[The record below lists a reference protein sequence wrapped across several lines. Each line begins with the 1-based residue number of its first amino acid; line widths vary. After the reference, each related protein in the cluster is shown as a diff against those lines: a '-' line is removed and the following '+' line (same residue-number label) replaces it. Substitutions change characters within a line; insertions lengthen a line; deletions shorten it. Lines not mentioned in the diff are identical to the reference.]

1 MSNTINVSEYIKP
14 DSNKNR
20 LFNTNE
26 EIKLKMAEH
35 RGIEYGDN
43 GKIHF
48 SARKFA
54 GYVLKRRISLFRL
67 DSGVRYVKNQ
77 KKHNYEQVSDVILS
91 KICMKIMDELDRKI
105 YEMVNEKR
113 ILDFIDRLA
122 LSYRDL
128 DIDNKHLLFPNGIFD
143 IENMTF
149 DNKFETEAV
158 LTYQMGFAY
167 DPDAECPNFKKA
179 LARMFPDDTEAV
191 TAVLQEMMGYTFLY
205 DSAPADTLFYLYGKG
220 RNGKSII
227 SFVMR
232 KLYGECNIAGVPLAG
247 LSERFNLSALLDKR
261 ICICPENSKEKIL
274 DTSTLKALT
283 GREAVKT
290 ERKYADPVTV
300 VLNTKIIVNSNHYLR
315 TDDQSTGFW
324 ERVLPIPFKV
334 TFLPVND
341 VVKKPK
347 SRYLKRRD
355 TRLEQKIEKEL
366 SGIFNWSMEGL
377 AQLNANAWT
386 FTESQDIIDL
396 KNKMIAYCKP
406 VSAYISHYIT
416 QGNLDHENGKPDRIR
431 SSEVFQKFIKWAE
444 DNALE
449 ITDLR
454 SARIFRKIF
463 LESLEEQGISVDVI
477 KISVEYYVG
486 IRFK

>member
-1 MSNTINVSEYIKP
+1 M
-14 DSNKNR
+14 
-20 LFNTNE
+20 
-26 EIKLKMAEH
+26 
-35 RGIEYGDN
+35 
-43 GKIHF
+43 
-48 SARKFA
+48 
-54 GYVLKRRISLFRL
+54 
-67 DSGVRYVKNQ
+67 RYVKNQ

-91 KICMKIMDELDRKI
+91 KICVKIMDELDRKI

-355 TRLEQKIEKEL
+355 TRLEQKIEK
-366 SGIFNWSMEGL
+366 GIIGNF
-377 AQLNANAWT
+377 QLEHGGTGAVKGKCMD
-386 FTESQDIIDL
+386 FYR
-396 KNKMIAYCKP
+396 IAG
-406 VSAYISHYIT
+406 HY
-416 QGNLDHENGKPDRIR
+416 
-431 SSEVFQKFIKWAE
+431 
-444 DNALE
+444 
-449 ITDLR
+449 
-454 SARIFRKIF
+454 
-463 LESLEEQGISVDVI
+463 
-477 KISVEYYVG
+477 
-486 IRFK
+486 RFKK

>member
-1 MSNTINVSEYIKP
+1 M
-14 DSNKNR
+14 
-20 LFNTNE
+20 
-26 EIKLKMAEH
+26 
-35 RGIEYGDN
+35 
-43 GKIHF
+43 
-48 SARKFA
+48 
-54 GYVLKRRISLFRL
+54 
-67 DSGVRYVKNQ
+67 
-77 KKHNYEQVSDVILS
+77 
-91 KICMKIMDELDRKI
+91 
-105 YEMVNEKR
+105 
-113 ILDFIDRLA
+113 
-122 LSYRDL
+122 
-128 DIDNKHLLFPNGIFD
+128 
-143 IENMTF
+143 
-149 DNKFETEAV
+149 
-158 LTYQMGFAY
+158 
-167 DPDAECPNFKKA
+167 
-179 LARMFPDDTEAV
+179 
-191 TAVLQEMMGYTFLY
+191 
-205 DSAPADTLFYLYGKG
+205 
-220 RNGKSII
+220 
-227 SFVMR
+227 
-232 KLYGECNIAGVPLAG
+232 
-247 LSERFNLSALLDKR
+247 
-261 ICICPENSKEKIL
+261 
-274 DTSTLKALT
+274 
-283 GREAVKT
+283 
-290 ERKYADPVTV
+290 

-377 AQLNANAWT
+377 AQLKANAWT